1 MRGNPGVALARRA
14 APSRGEIPGRTVTI
28 RDVARK
34 ARVSVA
40 TVSRAITGKQPVN
53 AETKRRVQATIERLG
68 YAPHGTAR
76 SLITRRTDTIG
87 VLLPDIYGEFFSELI
102 RGIDATMRRSGYHVL
117 VSGSHGDRSE
127 TGAMLRAMR
136 GRVDG
141 LIVLSPEAGSPAL
154 PPHFG
159 DPLPVVLLNSAV
171 DGSAYDLINIEN
183 YDGAFAMVRHL
194 AGLGHRRIAF
204 IQGPEDN
211 RDASERLRG
220 YRDAIAEVSAERAPE
235 LLQPGDFREE
245 TGYRAGQR
253 LAALSKRPTA
263 IFASNDAMAVGCLCA
278 LQEAG
283 LRVPADVA
291 LAGFDDIPIARFT
304 APPLTSVRVSIAEL
318 GRAAAERVLHAVRH
332 PNRHKP
338 QHMTLPTELVIRDS
352 TVTGKASK

>member
-1 MRGNPGVALARRA
+1 MALGHRA
-14 APSRGEIPGRTVTI
+14 APSKVEIQGRTVTI

-40 TVSRAITGKQPVN
+40 TVSRVLTGKQPVREPTRKRI
-53 AETKRRVQATIERLG
+53 ETAIDRLG
-68 YAPHGTAR
+68 YAPHGAAR
-76 SLITRRTDTIG
+76 SLITRRTNTVG

-102 RGIDATMRRSGYHVL
+102 RGIDATMRRHGYHVL
-117 VSGSHGDRSE
+117 VSGSHGDRGE

-141 LIVLSPEAGSPAL
+141 LIVLSPESGSHIL
-154 PPHFG
+154 PRHFG
-159 DPLPVVLLNSAV
+159 ESLPVVLLNSAV
-171 DGSAYDLINIEN
+171 DGRAFDLINIEN

-194 AGLGHRRIAF
+194 SDQGHRRIAF
-204 IQGPEDN
+204 IKGPDAN

-220 YRDAIAEVSAERAPE
+220 YRDAIAAISAERSPE
-235 LLQPGDFREE
+235 LVQSGDFREE

-253 LAALSKRPTA
+253 LLALSRRPTA

-283 LRVPADVA
+283 VRVPADIA

-318 GRAAAERVLHAVRH
+318 GRAAAERVLHAVKSH
-332 PNRHKP
+332 NRQKP
-338 QHMTLPTELVIRDS
+338 MHMTLPTELVIRDS
-352 TVTGKASK
+352 TGAGKVSQ